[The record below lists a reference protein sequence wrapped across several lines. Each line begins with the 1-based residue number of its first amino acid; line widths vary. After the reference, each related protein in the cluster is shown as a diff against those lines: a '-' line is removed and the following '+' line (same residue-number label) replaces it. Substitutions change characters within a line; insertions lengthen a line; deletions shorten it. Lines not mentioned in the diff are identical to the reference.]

1 MHAKSLNILDESAK
15 IYLGIALIIVMV
27 GMGLSLTTA
36 DFKRVFLYPKAVFI
50 GLFNQII
57 ILPLLAFALVSLLD
71 IRPALAVG
79 LMILAVCPGGP
90 TSNLITH
97 LCKGDTALS
106 VTLTALSSIITLF
119 TIPFFLEWN
128 LAHLIKNSTPI
139 VINRFDVFLN
149 LSMVVLFPVI
159 VGIAIKRYKP
169 AFADRMDKPV
179 KIASALILLFMI
191 IGLSVKESDKIVP
204 YFAEVG
210 ISTLALNVIS
220 LMVGFYT
227 AYALGLSK
235 AQSLTISIETGIQNG
250 TLAIAIALGILKNSE
265 FAIPAAVYSLIMFLT
280 AFVLIGMT
288 NIKRKNKA
296 A

>member
-1 MHAKSLNILDESAK
+1 MDESAK

-57 ILPLLAFALVSLLD
+57 ILPVIAFTLVSLLD

-128 LAHLIKNSTPI
+128 LAHFVENSTPI
-139 VINRFDVFLN
+139 VINRLDVFIN

-159 VGIAIKRYKP
+159 IGIAIKHFKP

-179 KIASALILLFMI
+179 KIASALILLLMI
-191 IGLSVKESDKIVP
+191 VGLSVKESDKIIP
-204 YFAEVG
+204 YFSEVG

-220 LMVGFYT
+220 LIVGFYS
-227 AYALGLSK
+227 AYAFGLSK

-265 FAIPAAVYSLIMFLT
+265 FAIPAAVYSLIMFLS
-280 AFVLIGMT
+280 AFALIGIT
-288 NIKRKNKA
+288 NLKRNKKSIETQP
-296 A
+296 